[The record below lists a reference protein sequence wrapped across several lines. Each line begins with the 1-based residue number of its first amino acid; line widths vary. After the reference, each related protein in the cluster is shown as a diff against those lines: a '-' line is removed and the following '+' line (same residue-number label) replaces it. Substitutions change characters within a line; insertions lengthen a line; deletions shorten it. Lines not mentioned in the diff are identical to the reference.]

1 MQKITIDTSQNV
13 SIEYQLASVGDRIG
27 AVIID
32 LFVQFIYM
40 FVAFFLVYLL
50 EKIVKGL
57 TIFTVLFFIIYVPL
71 LFYDFLMEWLFNGQ
85 SIGKRVQ
92 KIQVIKIDGTKPSV
106 LSYFIRWLLR
116 FVDCVFSIY
125 VVGLLSMMI
134 TKRTQRLGD
143 IAANTIVV
151 KLNTDVKLEDTIFAA
166 SEIDYEVRFP
176 QVSLL
181 NDRDISIVKDVITR
195 CQLIEDPIAY
205 DELMTKAISV
215 FSTKMNIQV
224 TMDRLEFLKTIV
236 TDYSQMNM
244 Q

>member
-32 LFVQFIYM
+32 LFVQFIYI
-40 FVAFFLVYLL
+40 FVAIFLVYLL
-50 EKIVKGL
+50 EKVVHTDTL
-57 TIFTVLFFIIYVPL
+57 FTVLFFVIYVPL

-85 SIGKRVQ
+85 TIGKRAQ
-92 KIQVIKIDGTKPSV
+92 KIQVIKIDGSKPTA

-116 FVDCVFSIY
+116 LVDCTFSLY
-125 VVGLLSMMI
+125 VVGLLSMLI

-143 IAANTIVV
+143 LAANTIVV
-151 KLNTDVKLEDTIFAA
+151 KLNTEVKLEDTIFMAVE
-166 SEIDYEVRFP
+166 SDYEVQFP

-181 NDRDISIVKDVITR
+181 NDRDISVVKEVIVR

-205 DELMTKAISV
+205 DQLMTKALSV
-215 FSTKMNIQV
+215 VTAKMNIQV
-224 TMDRLEFLKTIV
+224 SMDRLEFLKTIV
-236 TDYSQMNM
+236 ADYSHMNM